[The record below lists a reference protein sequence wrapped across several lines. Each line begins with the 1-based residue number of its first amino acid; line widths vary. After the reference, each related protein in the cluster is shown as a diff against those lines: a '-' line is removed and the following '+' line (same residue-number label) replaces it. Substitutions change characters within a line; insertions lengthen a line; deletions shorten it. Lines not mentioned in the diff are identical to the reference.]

1 MCAFI
6 NSIVGPVIGGVI
18 SASVGLGMFLIQ
30 RRLTAKD
37 DFIGMI
43 DDIRAKLHVSGEKE
57 HVFYPESVELLRQSV
72 YKVRRYLSSERR
84 VHLHEILRDYE
95 GLKRWF
101 EAPDKVAIFKVHT
114 RLSAD
119 AALGNFLDRFEDCVA
134 GRHIRPD
141 IVSGAIEFS
150 KE

>member
-6 NSIVGPVIGGVI
+6 KSIIGPVIGGVI
-18 SASVGLGMFLIQ
+18 SASVGLGMFFVQ

-43 DDIRAKLHVSGEKE
+43 DDLRAKLHVSGEKE
-57 HVFYPESVELLRQSV
+57 HIFYSESMEVLRQGV

-84 VHLHEILRDYE
+84 VHLHEILRSYE
-95 GLKRWF
+95 DLKRWF
-101 EAPDKVAIFKVHT
+101 KAPEDVVVFKVHT
-114 RLSAD
+114 HIAAD
-119 AALGNFLDRFEDCVA
+119 AALGNYLDRFEDCVA
-134 GRHIRPD
+134 GRRIRPD
-141 IVSGAIEFS
+141 IVSGAIEFP